1 VEFVFHGGIM
11 ASRLTLTLA
20 ALGFA
25 ALLQPA
31 QADPPRAVVELFTS
45 QGCSSC
51 PPADEL
57 LVEYSR
63 QPDIIAL
70 SLPVNY
76 WDYLGWKDT
85 LAHVAFTER
94 QKAYAHSRS
103 DRQVFTPQ
111 MIVNGKKSCIGSDR
125 AQIEKAIQYTSN
137 GRKTLPVNVTVN
149 EQSGT
154 VTIQVEETPDTAQ
167 REAEVW
173 VLPVL
178 RTQTVPIERGENR
191 GKTITYA
198 NVVRGL
204 NRLGEWRGGSARFE
218 MPLETA
224 RKGGD
229 AYVVLLQSTDA
240 ARPGVI
246 LGAAKGPGL

>member
-1 VEFVFHGGIM
+1 MAPIM

-20 ALGFA
+20 ALGLV

-111 MIVNGKKSCIGSDR
+111 MIVNGKKSSIGSDR
-125 AQIEKAIQYTSN
+125 AQIEKAIQYTSK
-137 GRKTLPVNVTVN
+137 GRKTLPVSVTVN

-218 MPLETA
+218 MPLEAA

>member
-1 VEFVFHGGIM
+1 M
-11 ASRLTLTLA
+11 AFRLTLTLA
-20 ALGFA
+20 AFGLT

-31 QADPPRAVVELFTS
+31 LADPPRAVVELFTS

-125 AQIEKAIQYTSN
+125 AQIEKAIQYTSK
-137 GRKTLPVNVTVN
+137 GRKTLPVNVSVDERN
-149 EQSGT
+149 GT
-154 VTIQVEETPDTAQ
+154 VTIAVEETPDTTQ
-167 REAEVW
+167 RAAELW

-178 RTQTVPIERGENR
+178 KTQTVPIERGENR

-204 NRLGEWRGGSARFE
+204 KRVGEWLGGSARFE
-218 MPLETA
+218 VPLETA
-224 RKGGD
+224 RSGGD

-240 ARPGVI
+240 ARPGII
-246 LGAAKGPGL
+246 LGAAKGPGF

>member
-1 VEFVFHGGIM
+1 VFHGGIM

-125 AQIEKAIQYTSN
+125 AQIEKAIQYTSK

>member
-1 VEFVFHGGIM
+1 MAYIMVF
-11 ASRLTLTLA
+11 RLKATLA
-20 ALGFA
+20 ALAFA
-25 ALLQPA
+25 AFLQPA
-31 QADPPRAVVELFTS
+31 WADPTRAVVELFTS

-57 LVEYSR
+57 LVEFSR
-63 QPDIIAL
+63 QPDIVAL

-94 QKAYAHSRS
+94 QKAYAHSRN

-111 MIVNGKKSCIGSDR
+111 MIVNGKKSTIGSDR
-125 AQIEKAIQYTSN
+125 AQVEKAIQYTTK
-137 GRKTLPVNVTVN
+137 GRRTLPVNVV
-149 EQSGT
+149 
-154 VTIQVEETPDTAQ
+154 VTERNDTITITVEETPDTTQ
-167 REAEVW
+167 REAEIW
-173 VLPVL
+173 ILPVL
-178 RTQTVPIERGENR
+178 KSQTVPIERGENK

-204 NRLGEWRGGSARFE
+204 NRVGEWRGGSARFE
-218 MPLETA
+218 VPLDMA

-229 AYVVLLQSTDA
+229 AYVVLLQGTDA
-240 ARPGVI
+240 ARPGLI

>member
-1 VEFVFHGGIM
+1 MFDGGIM
-11 ASRLTLTLA
+11 VFRLKATLA
-20 ALGFA
+20 AFAFA
-25 ALLQPA
+25 AFLQPA
-31 QADPPRAVVELFTS
+31 WAEPPRAVVELFTS

-57 LVEYSR
+57 LVEFSR
-63 QPDIIAL
+63 QPDIVAL

-111 MIVNGKKSCIGSDR
+111 MIVNGKKSSIGSDR
-125 AQIEKAIQYTSN
+125 AQVEKAIQVTTK
-137 GRKTLPVNVTVN
+137 GRKTLPVNVVID
-149 EQSGT
+149 EQNDT
-154 VTIQVEETPDTAQ
+154 VTITVEETPDTTQ
-167 REAEVW
+167 REAEIW
-173 VLPVL
+173 ILPVL
-178 RTQTVPIERGENR
+178 KSQTVPIERGENR

-204 NRLGEWRGGSARFE
+204 NRVGEWRGGPARFDV
-218 MPLETA
+218 PLDMA

-229 AYVVLLQSTDA
+229 AYVVLLQGTDA
-240 ARPGVI
+240 TRPGLI

>member
-1 VEFVFHGGIM
+1 MASIM
-11 ASRLTLTLA
+11 ASRLTLALA

-31 QADPPRAVVELFTS
+31 LADPPRAVVELFTS

-125 AQIEKAIQYTSN
+125 AQIEKAIQYTSK
-137 GRKTLPVNVTVN
+137 GRKTLPVNVTLD
-149 EQSGT
+149 EQGGT
-154 VTIQVEETPDTAQ
+154 VVIQVEETPDTTQ

>member
-1 VEFVFHGGIM
+1 MACIM
-11 ASRLTLTLA
+11 VSRLKATLA
-20 ALGFA
+20 ALAFA
-25 ALLQPA
+25 AFLQPA
-31 QADPPRAVVELFTS
+31 LAEPPRAVVELFTS

-57 LVEYSR
+57 LVEFSR
-63 QPDIIAL
+63 QPDIVAL

-111 MIVNGKKSCIGSDR
+111 MIVNGKKSSIGSDR
-125 AQIEKAIQYTSN
+125 AQVEKAIQYTTK
-137 GRKTLPVNVTVN
+137 GRKALPVNVVID
-149 EQSGT
+149 EQNDT
-154 VTIQVEETPDTAQ
+154 VTITVEETPDTTQ
-167 REAEVW
+167 REAEIW
-173 VLPVL
+173 ILPVL
-178 RTQTVPIERGENR
+178 RSQTVPIERGENK
-191 GKTITYA
+191 GKAITYA

-204 NRLGEWRGGSARFE
+204 NRVGEWRGGSARFE
-218 MPLETA
+218 VPLDMA

-229 AYVVLLQSTDA
+229 AYVVLLQGTDA
-240 ARPGVI
+240 TRPGLI

>member
-1 VEFVFHGGIM
+1 MAHIM
-11 ASRLTLTLA
+11 VSRLKATLA
-20 ALGFA
+20 ALAFA
-25 ALLQPA
+25 AFLQPA
-31 QADPPRAVVELFTS
+31 LAEPPRAVVELFTS

-57 LVEYSR
+57 LVEFSR
-63 QPDIIAL
+63 QPDIVAL

-111 MIVNGKKSCIGSDR
+111 MIVNGKKSSIGSDR
-125 AQIEKAIQYTSN
+125 AQVEKAIQVTTK
-137 GRKTLPVNVTVN
+137 GRKALPVNVVVN
-149 EQSGT
+149 EQDST
-154 VTIQVEETPDTAQ
+154 VTITVEETPDTTQ
-167 REAEVW
+167 REAEIW
-173 VLPVL
+173 ILPVL
-178 RTQTVPIERGENR
+178 RSQTVPIERGENK

-204 NRLGEWRGGSARFE
+204 NRVGEWRGGSARFE
-218 MPLETA
+218 VPLDMA

-229 AYVVLLQSTDA
+229 AYVVLLQGTDA
-240 ARPGVI
+240 TRPGII

>member
-1 VEFVFHGGIM
+1 MASIM
-11 ASRLTLTLA
+11 ASRLTLALA

-31 QADPPRAVVELFTS
+31 LADPPRAVVELFTS

-125 AQIEKAIQYTSN
+125 AQIEKAIQYTSK
-137 GRKTLPVNVTVN
+137 GRKTLPVNVIVN
-149 EQSGT
+149 EQGGT
-154 VTIQVEETPDTAQ
+154 VTIQVEETPETAQ

>member
-1 VEFVFHGGIM
+1 M
-11 ASRLTLTLA
+11 ASRLTLALA

-31 QADPPRAVVELFTS
+31 LADPPRAVVELFTS

-125 AQIEKAIQYTSN
+125 TQIEKAIQYTSK
-137 GRKTLPVNVTVN
+137 GRKTLPVNVTLD
-149 EQSGT
+149 EQDGT
-154 VTIQVEETPDTAQ
+154 VVIQVEETPDTTQ

-224 RKGGD
+224 RKGGTPMWCFCK
-229 AYVVLLQSTDA
+229 APMRQ
-240 ARPGVI
+240 G
-246 LGAAKGPGL
+246 LG

>member
-1 VEFVFHGGIM
+1 M
-11 ASRLTLTLA
+11 KATLA
-20 ALGFA
+20 ALAFA
-25 ALLQPA
+25 AFLQPA
-31 QADPPRAVVELFTS
+31 LAEPPRAVVELFTS

-57 LVEYSR
+57 LVEFSR
-63 QPDIIAL
+63 QPDIVAL

-111 MIVNGKKSCIGSDR
+111 MIVNGKKSSIGSDR
-125 AQIEKAIQYTSN
+125 AQVEKAIQYTTK
-137 GRKTLPVNVTVN
+137 GRKALPVNVVID
-149 EQSGT
+149 EQNDT
-154 VTIQVEETPDTAQ
+154 VTITVEETPDTTQ
-167 REAEVW
+167 REAEIW
-173 VLPVL
+173 ILPVL
-178 RTQTVPIERGENR
+178 RSQTVPIERGENK
-191 GKTITYA
+191 GKAITYA

-204 NRLGEWRGGSARFE
+204 NRVGEWRGGSARFE
-218 MPLETA
+218 VPLDMA

-229 AYVVLLQSTDA
+229 AYVVLLQGTDA
-240 ARPGVI
+240 TRPGLI

>member
-1 VEFVFHGGIM
+1 VFDSRIM
-11 ASRLTLTLA
+11 ASRLTLSLA
-20 ALGFA
+20 VLGLT

-31 QADPPRAVVELFTS
+31 LADPPRAVVELFTS

-70 SLPVNY
+70 SLPVSY

-94 QKAYAHSRS
+94 QKAYAHSRK

-125 AQIEKAIQYTSN
+125 DQIEKAIQATSK
-137 GRKTLPVNVTVN
+137 GRKSLPVNVTLDERN
-149 EQSGT
+149 GT
-154 VTIQVEETPDTAQ
+154 VTIAVEETPDTAQ
-167 REAEVW
+167 RAAELW
-173 VLPVL
+173 VLPIL
-178 RTQTVPIERGENR
+178 KTQTVPIERGENR

-204 NRLGEWRGGSARFE
+204 KRVGEWLGGSARFE
-218 MPLETA
+218 VPLETA
-224 RKGGD
+224 RSGGD

>member
-1 VEFVFHGGIM
+1 M

-20 ALGFA
+20 ALGLA

-31 QADPPRAVVELFTS
+31 LADPPRAVVELFTS

-63 QPDIIAL
+63 QPDVIAL
-70 SLPVNY
+70 SMPVNY

-94 QKAYAHSRS
+94 QKAYAHSRK

-125 AQIEKAIQYTSN
+125 DQIETAI
-137 GRKTLPVNVTVN
+137 
-149 EQSGT
+149 
-154 VTIQVEETPDTAQ
+154 PDTAQ
-167 REAEVW
+167 RSAELW

-178 RTQTVPIERGENR
+178 KSQTVPIERGENR

-204 NRLGEWRGGSARFE
+204 TRVGEWLGGSARFE
-218 MPLETA
+218 VPLETA
-224 RKGGD
+224 RSGGD
-229 AYVVLLQSTDA
+229 AYVVLLQSTDS

>member
-1 VEFVFHGGIM
+1 MSVVRKQRI
-11 ASRLTLTLA
+11 ASSGVQTIGSPRRVMLPLPGLTT
-20 ALGFA
+20 G
-25 ALLQPA
+25 
-31 QADPPRAVVELFTS
+31 
-45 QGCSSC
+45 SSC

-85 LAHVAFTER
+85 LAHVSFTER
-94 QKAYAHSRS
+94 QKAYAHSRK

-125 AQIEKAIQYTSN
+125 DQVEQAIQATSK
-137 GRKTLPVNVTVN
+137 GRKSLPVNVTVN
-149 EQSGT
+149 EQNGQ
-154 VTIQVEETPDTAQ
+154 VTIVVEETQDTTQ
-167 REAEVW
+167 RAAELW

-178 RTQTVPIERGENR
+178 KAKTVPIERGENR

-204 NRLGEWRGGSARFE
+204 TRVGEWLGGSARFE
-218 MPLETA
+218 VPLETA
-224 RKGGD
+224 RSGGD

-240 ARPGVI
+240 ARPGII
-246 LGAAKGPGL
+246 LGAARGPGF

>member
-1 VEFVFHGGIM
+1 MASIM
-11 ASRLTLTLA
+11 ASRSTLALA

-31 QADPPRAVVELFTS
+31 LADPPRAVVELFTS

-125 AQIEKAIQYTSN
+125 AQIEKAIQYTSK
-137 GRKTLPVNVTVN
+137 GRKTLPVNVIVN
-149 EQSGT
+149 EQGGT
-154 VTIQVEETPDTAQ
+154 VTIQVEETLETAQ

-173 VLPVL
+173 VLPIL

>member
-1 VEFVFHGGIM
+1 M
-11 ASRLTLTLA
+11 ASRLSLTLA
-20 ALGFA
+20 VLGLT

-31 QADPPRAVVELFTS
+31 LADPPRAVVELFTS

-51 PPADEL
+51 PPADAL
-57 LVEYSR
+57 LVEYAR

-94 QKAYAHSRS
+94 QKAYAHSRK

-111 MIVNGKKSCIGSDR
+111 IIVNGKKSCIGSDR
-125 AQIEKAIQYTSN
+125 AQVEKAIQITSK
-137 GRKTLPVNVTVN
+137 GRKALPVNVTLD
-149 EQSGT
+149 EQNGR
-154 VTIQVEETPDTAQ
+154 VTIAVEETPDTTQ
-167 REAEVW
+167 RAAELW

-178 RTQTVPIERGENR
+178 KEQTVPIERGENR

-204 NRLGEWRGGSARFE
+204 TRIGEWLGGSARFE
-218 MPLETA
+218 VPLETA
-224 RKGGD
+224 RRGGD
-229 AYVVLLQSTDA
+229 GYVVLLQSTDA
-240 ARPGVI
+240 ERPGII

>member
-1 VEFVFHGGIM
+1 MASIM
-11 ASRLTLTLA
+11 ASRLTLALA

-31 QADPPRAVVELFTS
+31 LADPPRAVVELFTS

-125 AQIEKAIQYTSN
+125 AQIEKAIQYTSK
-137 GRKTLPVNVTVN
+137 GRKTLPVNVTLD
-149 EQSGT
+149 EQGGT
-154 VTIQVEETPDTAQ
+154 VVIQVEETPDTAQ

-240 ARPGVI
+240 ARPG
-246 LGAAKGPGL
+246 